1 MEGKIGTPAAL
12 NGDVRTIPL
21 IDKSLSIEGAC
32 ADAKATGKQFASHA
46 VMIEGHSMRIA
57 DNAAAIQTLRA
68 ENGVQDTTLGEHK
81 ALIDGNAKKIAAN
94 ENSIGEL
101 SRKISDAEN
110 TIVDLQYAAS
120 AIEGTL
126 ADNDERILQN
136 ASDINET
143 FNIVT
148 GEVKPDLA
156 KAQNDIEVL
165 KNKAA
170 DIEAAMAADKETL
183 QQGLEVKVFDLDA
196 ATGKVVTVNP
206 NHYVRCLNF
215 CTITFDFD
223 IQEAILPGE
232 TIFGG
237 LPKPAAITRV
247 VAFNG
252 ITGDVY
258 PLRLYADGD
267 YGVIQ
272 GTTVNLPVGAGL
284 IGSISYIVA
293 ADSIV

>member
-1 MEGKIGTPAAL
+1 MDGKIATPAAL
-12 NGDVRTIPL
+12 NGTVRTIPL
-21 IDKSLSIEGAC
+21 IDKTLYFEGQA
-32 ADAKATGKQFASHA
+32 ADAKATGERLGAQA
-46 VMIEGHSMRIA
+46 VLIEGLGIRIA

-81 ALIDGNAKKIAAN
+81 ALIEGNAKKIAAN
-94 ENSIGEL
+94 ENGIGEL
-101 SRKISDAEN
+101 SRKISEAEAAIDDVSEKADTN
-110 TIVDLQYAAS
+110 EQAIAKLAETVDYNAQTIDTIGEALGAQTIPALQ
-120 AIEGTL
+120 T
-126 ADNDERILQN
+126 
-136 ASDINET
+136 
-143 FNIVT
+143 
-148 GEVKPDLA
+148 
-156 KAQNDIEVL
+156 AQNDIEAL
-165 KNKAA
+165 KSKAA
-170 DIEAAMAADKETL
+170 EIETAMAADRATL
-183 QQGLEVKVFDLDA
+183 QQGLEVKVMPLEA
-196 ATGKVVTVNP
+196 ATNKVVTVNP
-206 NHYVRCLNF
+206 NHYVRCLHF

-223 IQEAILPGE
+223 IQEAIMPGE
-232 TIFGG
+232 TIFGE